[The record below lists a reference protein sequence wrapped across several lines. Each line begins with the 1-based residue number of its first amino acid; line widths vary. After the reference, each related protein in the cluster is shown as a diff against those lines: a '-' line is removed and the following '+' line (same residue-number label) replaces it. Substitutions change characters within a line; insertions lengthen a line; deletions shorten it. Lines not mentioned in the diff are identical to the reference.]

1 MPDRTY
7 ATRMEESAAAPL
19 LPLDPGVRRLWWTTA
34 ALTALPIIVAVLL
47 VDVFIGVPLPT
58 GVLPV
63 VVTIAAVAVAWGL
76 PVLRFNRWRYAL
88 RADDLWLRRGVL
100 WTTTSVIP
108 YARLQFVDT
117 KQGPLDRLFGLA
129 QLVVYT
135 AAVGTSGHLPGLRAD
150 AAERLRE
157 RLADIEDDDVGV

>member
-1 MPDRTY
+1 
-7 ATRMEESAAAPL
+7 MEDSAAERL
-19 LPLDPGVRRLWWTTA
+19 LPLDPRVRWLWWTTA
-34 ALTALPIIVAVLL
+34 VLGALPVVVVALL
-47 VDVFIGVPLPT
+47 VDAFTGVPLPA
-58 GVLPV
+58 GLLPGL
-63 VVTIAAVAVAWGL
+63 VTVAAVAIAWGL

-135 AAVGTSGHLPGLRAD
+135 AAVGTSGHLPGLSAD
-150 AAERLRE
+150 DAERLRE
-157 RLADIEDDDVGV
+157 RLADVEDDDLGI

>member
-1 MPDRTY
+1 MDQP
-7 ATRMEESAAAPL
+7 AAASL
-19 LPLDPGVRRLWWTTA
+19 LPLDPRVRRLWWTTGG
-34 ALTALPIIVAVLL
+34 LCALPVIVAVALIDAL
-47 VDVFIGVPLPT
+47 IGVPLPA
-58 GVLPV
+58 GLLSAV
-63 VVTIAAVAVAWGL
+63 VAVAAVVAAWGV
-76 PVLRFNRWRYAL
+76 PILRFNRWRYAL

-117 KQGPLDRLFGLA
+117 KQGPLDRVFGLA

-135 AAVGTSGHLPGLRAD
+135 AAVGTSGRLPGLAAD

-157 RLADIEDDDVGV
+157 RLADIEDDVGV

>member
-1 MPDRTY
+1 
-7 ATRMEESAAAPL
+7 MEDPAAEPL
-19 LPLDPGVRRLWWTTA
+19 LPLDPRVRRLWWTTA
-34 ALTALPIIVAVLL
+34 ALGAIPVVIAAVLI
-47 VDVFIGVPLPT
+47 DAFTGVPLPA
-58 GVLPV
+58 GLLPS
-63 VVTIAAVAVAWGL
+63 VVTVAAVAIAWGL

-135 AAVGTSGHLPGLRAD
+135 AAVGTSGHLPGLSAD
-150 AAERLRE
+150 DAERLRE
-157 RLADIEDDDVGV
+157 QLTDVEDDDLGI